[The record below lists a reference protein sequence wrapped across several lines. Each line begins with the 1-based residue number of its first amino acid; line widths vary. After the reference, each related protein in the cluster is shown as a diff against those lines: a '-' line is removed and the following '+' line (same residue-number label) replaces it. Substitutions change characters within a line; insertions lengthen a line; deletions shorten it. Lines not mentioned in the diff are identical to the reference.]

1 MGSLTTKGKILLGLV
16 VGGLLVMH
24 INMHADIKLL
34 MDQNQ
39 QLAEE
44 NEQLRL
50 LVQTYQLEKKINS
63 LKNSIDELDEL

>member
-24 INMHADIKLL
+24 INMHADIRLL
-34 MDQNQ
+34 MNQNQ
-39 QLAEE
+39 QLVEE

-50 LVQTYQLEKKINS
+50 LVQTYQLEKKVNS